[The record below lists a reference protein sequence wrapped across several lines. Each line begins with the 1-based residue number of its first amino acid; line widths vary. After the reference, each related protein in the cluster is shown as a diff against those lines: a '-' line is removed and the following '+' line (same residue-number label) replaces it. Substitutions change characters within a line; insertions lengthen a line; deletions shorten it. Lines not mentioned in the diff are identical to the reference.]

1 MIMNLEKVASSM
13 QLMKCL
19 ADLQKSCKLL
29 IKNIHHFIAKNIIK
43 QDYHQS
49 IEQLFRFC
57 KKLSKQHKAQEY
69 LVNEAIHEICLRY
82 ISENLNFTKPQ
93 KDDQALK
100 QILTTI
106 QNIMKMIKNIFDGN
120 ISPEKRQDI
129 FVKVTQREQII
140 TDSDQLLN
148 NYKDSENKDE
158 LAIIIV
164 NIIICYNS
172 ISN

>member
-1 MIMNLEKVASSM
+1 M
-13 QLMKCL
+13 
-19 ADLQKSCKLL
+19 
-29 IKNIHHFIAKNIIK
+29 
-43 QDYHQS
+43 
-49 IEQLFRFC
+49 
-57 KKLSKQHKAQEY
+57 Y
-69 LVNEAIHEICLRY
+69 LVNEKIHEICLRY
-82 ISENLNFTKPQ
+82 ISENLDFKESQ

-120 ISPEKRQDI
+120 ISHEQQSDI
-129 FVKVTQREQII
+129 FVQVTKCEQII

-172 ISN
+172 ISKKLDSERVKSWIQTFSERLIAASKKDFNKEE